1 MVFPIKVDE
10 YALSDDFKNKMKLE
24 FQIWDKDL
32 LSANDFMSS
41 AEVEL
46 APLIEAVV
54 SSQTRMFLK
63 EGFASSKGGSRDW
76 ILYTKP
82 NPNGSDELQ
91 KPSQIKISIELVPED
106 E

>member
-1 MVFPIKVDE
+1 MDE
-10 YALSDDFKNKMKLE
+10 YALSDDFKNKLKLE

-46 APLIEAVV
+46 APLVEAVV

-63 EGFASSKGGSRDW
+63 DGEASSKGGSRDW

-82 NPNGSDELQ
+82 NPTADDDLQ
-91 KPSQIKISIELVPED
+91 KPSQIKITIELVPQE